1 MSDVSV
7 AQQVIAKVGLWWPSA
22 DEGGLR
28 LAASAWRSFAAE
40 VDGVGFEGSAAA
52 RALVG
57 ANSGPAVDAFE
68 GFWARYDGGSG
79 SYLPGI
85 ADGARAMAGALE
97 QFAGAV
103 ADARRRVEELAVE
116 VGATLV
122 VGTALAIFTFGAA
135 EAAAA
140 GISAGLIASAA
151 SIGVEL
157 SATAAAIGGG
167 VLAGAAFGA
176 VEAAAVDV
184 AVAQPI
190 RVEGFHDGG
199 FSLDEVEASLA
210 TGGVLGGLGGG
221 AATAGRALRS
231 TAALGRLTAADV
243 RGLADVPFERGSA
256 EWAIEVARRTGGR
269 LTQRDALAIFDYTT
283 DAGPEMN
290 AFLRGSSRSPHRSGR
305 DMARRIAR
313 SRKALQK
320 MPAHSG
326 NTFRGTDLPPE
337 VLDRW
342 RVGEVVRGPR
352 LHKLIGGP

>member
-57 ANSGPAVDAFE
+57 ANSGPAVEAFE
-68 GFWARYDGGSG
+68 GFWARYDGASG

-157 SATAAAIGGG
+157 SATAASIAGG

-199 FSLDEVEASLA
+199 FSLDELEGAL
-210 TGGVLGGLGGG
+210 LGGG
-221 AATAGRALRS
+221 ALGAVAGGGGSALRALRAAR
-231 TAALGRLTAADV
+231 TAPPAPRLIPVAKADPAA
-243 RGLADVPFERGSA
+243 
-256 EWAIEVARRTGGR
+256 
-269 LTQRDALAIFDYTT
+269 DALAGRIGGQSRVRFHDDPQGREFDVVSDRYVAQSKP
-283 DAGPEMN
+283 AGYQLN
-290 AFLRGSSRSPHRSGR
+290 KSGR
-305 DMARRIAR
+305 NQFKATFEIAR
-313 SRKALQK
+313 EFGPTPYFHFEGPPQPDVLRKLAEY
-320 MPAHSG
+320 A
-326 NTFRGTDLPPE
+326 
-337 VLDRW
+337 DRY
-342 RVGEVVRGPR
+342 GIDYVVDVVP
-352 LHKLIGGP
+352 LGG